1 MELRAFSFL
10 QDVRS
15 SLNESNVEPAFL
27 WLIGSF
33 QGASFTVPSV
43 LSVVKCLLT
52 MKKHGSVVPDFE
64 NERAILKRLL
74 PFGLYVVG
82 MAITTLQKLP
92 NERVSAIVKESRSV
106 LSLHTAAAA
115 GERLV
120 VQLVK
125 RDADANL
132 TADIY
137 TVDGVPVR
145 SLPLTAQDL
154 HTSFAAEH
162 VAFRSQ
168 TKLEFHL
175 PAHTA
180 PSASACLSS
189 LQEGVLHS
197 LREPA
202 QVACRLPQANIFLSS
217 LSADIYPWLLDSCG
231 RGLLSSNK
239 QEPKV
244 KKKPAVVTASGM
256 FYEVQILRR
265 QSSQPRTDS
274 GFSPVPLF
282 APELVLEQ
290 GESRLYQ
297 FKIDVV
303 TYVNLEST
311 LGAALALHFEN
322 VVSQIESCANLQ
334 SVYPE
339 SELCAFQFQP
349 EGIPHTLTGIY
360 ALDHRYTEIGDAE
373 HPVLLTERRLLHQR
387 LGLPMNRP
395 LIRVSDA
402 IPLHPSTDKSL
413 RLKDVHVG
421 LPPSGVVDGT
431 QYLVQGSYLYFH
443 YMQDRFDDKGWGC
456 AYRSLQTLISWF
468 NQQHYT
474 TVAIPDHSTV
484 QQILV
489 DANDKNPRFVGSKE
503 WIGALEVM
511 LVLDIYLGVSSKIL
525 NVSSGSELAE
535 HGRELA
541 RHFSSHGTPIMMGGG
556 VLAYTLLGIDFNES
570 TGDIRFLILDPHYTG
585 PEDLKTIQDKGWVGW
600 KTADLFVRDAFY
612 NLCMPQRPNMI

>member
-1 MELRAFSFL
+1 MEHCAFSFL
-10 QDVRS
+10 QDVRA
-15 SLNESNVEPAFL
+15 SLNESNVEPEFL
-27 WLIGSF
+27 WLIGTFRSP
-33 QGASFTVPSV
+33 SFTFPTV
-43 LSVVKCLLT
+43 LSVLKCVLT
-52 MKKHGSVVPDFE
+52 TKKNGSVVPDFE
-64 NERAILKRLL
+64 NESAILKRLL

-82 MAITTLQKLP
+82 MAVTTLQKLSH
-92 NERVSAIVKESRSV
+92 ERVSAILKESHSV
-106 LSLHTAAAA
+106 LSLHTQTTAN
-115 GERLV
+115 ERLV

-125 RDADANL
+125 RDDNTNL

-137 TVDGVPVR
+137 TVDGVHVR
-145 SLPLTAQDL
+145 SQPLTAEDL

-168 TKLEFHL
+168 TELEFYL
-175 PAHTA
+175 PTKTV
-180 PSASACLSS
+180 PSASACLSQ
-189 LQEGVLHS
+189 LQPVLLQ
-197 LREPA
+197 LRSA
-202 QVACRLPQANIFLSS
+202 QVGCRLPQANIFLSS
-217 LSADIYPWLLDSCG
+217 LSTDMHPLLLDTCS
-231 RGLLSSNK
+231 RGLLKNNK

-256 FYEVQILRR
+256 FYEVQILKR
-265 QSSQPRTDS
+265 QSSQTRIDS
-274 GFSPVPLF
+274 GPGSTPLF
-282 APELVLEQ
+282 APEIVLEQ

-322 VVSQIESCANLQ
+322 VISQIESCANLQ
-334 SVYPE
+334 SVHAE

-349 EGIPHTLTGIY
+349 EGIPHTLTAIY
-360 ALDHRYTEIGDAE
+360 PLDHKFTEIGDAE

-387 LGLPMNRP
+387 IGLPMNRP
-395 LIRVSDA
+395 LIRVSNA
-402 IPLHPSTDKSL
+402 IPLHPSTDRSV

-535 HGRELA
+535 QGRELA
-541 RHFSSHGTPIMMGGG
+541 RHFSTHGTPVMMGGG